1 MNKKIL
7 IPLIIISAL
16 ILLGTNQ
23 AISSFKNKEQSPEIT
38 TKIKEIKGIAS
49 WYGPGFQGRP
59 TASGERY
66 DINAFTAAHRTL
78 KFGTKVR
85 VTNLNNDRSVIVRI
99 NDRGPFNQKRII
111 DLSGAAAN
119 SIGMIET
126 GLAPVKIEILE
137 R

>member
-38 TKIKEIKGIAS
+38 TKITEIKGIAS

-99 NDRGPFNQKRII
+99 NGKDE
-111 DLSGAAAN
+111 
-119 SIGMIET
+119 MIY
-126 GLAPVKIEILE
+126 ILHDKTILL
-137 R
+137 